1 MKMDLTAWACPNVCG
16 GPDFIPAHFEEGGG
30 GAEPLGVE
38 SGADQKN
45 GREFNPALRISH
57 VFLTD

>member
-1 MKMDLTAWACPNVCG
+1 MDLTAWARPKVCG

-30 GAEPLGVE
+30 GAEPLEMAGVA
-38 SGADQKN
+38 GQKN